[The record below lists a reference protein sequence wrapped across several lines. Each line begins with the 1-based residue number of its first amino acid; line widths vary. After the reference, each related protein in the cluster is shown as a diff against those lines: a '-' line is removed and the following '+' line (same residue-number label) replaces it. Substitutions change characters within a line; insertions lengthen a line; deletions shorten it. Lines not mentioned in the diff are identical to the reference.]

1 MCIRIA
7 TRKFRGY
14 GCIPITALVL
24 GSRPIFEAAMGKNV
38 VELREMVRCSTEDAI
53 DLAPKISSGY

>member
-1 MCIRIA
+1 ML
-7 TRKFRGY
+7 RKFRGY

-24 GSRPIFEAAMGKNV
+24 GSRPIFEAAGKNV

>member
-1 MCIRIA
+1 MGIRIA
-7 TRKFRGY
+7 IRKFRGY

-24 GSRPIFEAAMGKNV
+24 GSRPIFELAGKNV

-53 DLAPKISSGY
+53 DLGPKISSGY

>member
-1 MCIRIA
+1 MTGKNNA
-7 TRKFRGY
+7 FR
-14 GCIPITALVL
+14 
-24 GSRPIFEAAMGKNV
+24 RIFEAAGKNV